1 MKVYNLTI
9 VYDEDTDVIEY
20 IEETV
25 DTPTDLE
32 TVTLIL
38 AEDTYESSSSF
49 DIIKKLKE
57 IAEA

>member
-9 VYDEDTDVIEY
+9 VYNEDTEVIEY

-32 TVTLIL
+32 GVTLIL
-38 AEDTYESSSSF
+38 AEDTYDRTSTIE
-49 DIIKKLKE
+49 IIKKLKD

>member
-9 VYDEDTDVIEY
+9 VYDENTDLIEY

-25 DTPTDLE
+25 EAPTDPE
-32 TVTLIL
+32 TATIVL
-38 AEDTYESSSSF
+38 AEDTYESSSSI

>member
-9 VYDEDTDVIEY
+9 VYDENTDTVEY

-25 DTPTDLE
+25 EAPTDPE
-32 TVTLIL
+32 TAVIVL
-38 AEDTYESSSSF
+38 AEDTYESSSTI